1 MKCIGLERKPNL
13 LKNVGGSVK
22 KKKTITFMMCDGSNV
37 YFSFKAAMNTNTILR
52 SSKSSALKWEHQL
65 FLSTVKPQSEGLQ
78 LSLRSVVH
86 IDE

>member
-1 MKCIGLERKPNL
+1 MYRIRKETKSIEKCWGKC
-13 LKNVGGSVK
+13 G
-22 KKKTITFMMCDGSNV
+22 KKKTVTFMMCDGSNV

-52 SSKSSALKWEHQL
+52 SSKSSAVKWEHQL
-65 FLSTVKPQSEGLQ
+65 FLLTVKPQSEGLQ